1 MTNFDIFAQI
11 ISEASGKPIEDVK
24 LMTDAILELAGSPGE
39 MYEAVPNDKAQE
51 LLAKLRMELPG
62 IRAWLIKGGLMVEAD
77 IATVQGR
84 MN

>member
-11 ISEASGKPIEDVK
+11 ISEASGKPIEEVK
-24 LMTDAILELAGSPGE
+24 LMTDAILKLVGSPGE
-39 MYEAVPNDKAQE
+39 MYEVVPNDKAQE
-51 LLAKLRMELPG
+51 LLATLRTDLPG
-62 IRAWLIKGGLMVEAD
+62 IRAWLITGGLITEAD